1 MKVPRKHPE
10 FISPIPTE
18 VLPPGWSWATPR
30 KIAASE
36 PHALAIGPFGSSL
49 KVNDYTDAGVPLVF
63 VRNIRSETF
72 GDHRSKYVSQ
82 EKAQALRAHSVAG
95 GDVLITKMG
104 EPPGDTCIYP
114 ESQPPGII
122 TADCIKVRVNATM
135 ADPRFVCYAIRSPG
149 VRRRVVAITKGVAQ
163 QKVSL
168 GRFES
173 LDIPLAPLPEQRRIV
188 AKIEELF
195 SDLDAGVAALERVRA
210 NLKRYRAAVLKA
222 AVEGRLT
229 EEWRTRHPATEPAAK
244 LLERILAERRAKWEQ
259 EQLRK
264 FKETGKSPPKG
275 WKEDFKDPSAAL
287 TDGLGSLPPGWS
299 WSNIDRVADVQ
310 GGIQKQPKRTPANN
324 AYPYLRVANVRRDLL
339 LLDDMEKFE
348 LFPGELERLRLEP
361 NDLLIVEGNGSLTEI
376 GRSAIWRG
384 EILNCVHQNHI
395 IRVRPLGVLT
405 AFINMYWN
413 SPNGARRVMAEAAS
427 TSGLYTLSVTKVCRL
442 PVPIPPIAEQAEIVA
457 EVDRRLS
464 VAHAA
469 ETQVEHALQRAARLR
484 QAILKRAFEGKL
496 VPQDPTDE
504 PAEKL
509 VEQVSAGVGADT
521 VTSTKA
527 AAKKRGRTRVRA

>member
-1 MKVPRKHPE
+1 MSDPDRMPRSWTVAPLSRLCEKLVDGSH
-10 FISPIPTE
+10 
-18 VLPPGWSWATPR
+18 LPPAKQATGRPMLSAKNIGNGTISLDGR
-30 KIAASE
+30 FITPEAFAAE
-36 PHALAIGPFGSSL
+36 
-49 KVNDYTDAGVPLVF
+49 DARTR
-63 VRNIRSETF
+63 VRP
-72 GDHRSKYVSQ
+72 
-82 EKAQALRAHSVAG
+82 
-95 GDVLITKMG
+95 GDVLLTIVGTIG
-104 EPPGDTCIYP
+104 RAAVVP
-114 ESQPPGII
+114 ESLETVTLQRSVAVLKPL
-122 TADCIKVRVNATM
+122 ALQ
-135 ADPRFVCYAIRSPG
+135 PRFCMYQLQSPDIQRKLEQDARG
-149 VRRRVVAITKGVAQ
+149 TAQKGVYL
-163 QKVSL
+163 KTL
-168 GRFES
+168 GRIE
-173 LDIPLAPLPEQRRIV
+173 LRVAPRPEQDRIV

-259 EQLRK
+259 DQLRK
-264 FKETGKSPPKG
+264 FKESGKTPPKG
-275 WKEDFKDPSAAL
+275 WKESFEDSSAAL

-299 WSNIDRVADVQ
+299 WSNIDRIADVQ
-310 GGIQKQPKRTPANN
+310 GGIQKQPKRAPVKN
-324 AYPYLRVANVRRDLL
+324 AFPYLRVANVRRDQL

-384 EILNCVHQNHI
+384 EIPNCVHQNHI

-405 AFINMYWN
+405 GFVNMYWN
-413 SPNGARRVMAEAAS
+413 SPNGAKRVMAEAAS

-442 PVPIPPIAEQAEIVA
+442 PVPIPPLAEQAEIVA

-464 VAHAA
+464 VADAA

-496 VPQDPTDE
+496 VEQDPTDE
-504 PAEKL
+504 PA
-509 VEQVSAGVGADT
+509 
-521 VTSTKA
+521 A
-527 AAKKRGRTRVRA
+527 ALLERIKPATNGKPPAPAKPPMRRSRARV